1 MRTKAPNCAI
11 AALMT
16 LLSFVAACTTN
27 PYTGERQIS
36 KTAAGAAIGA
46 AGGAAIGA
54 LAGRNRAKGA
64 LIGAGA
70 GALAGGAV
78 GAYMDIQEAK
88 LRERLR
94 GTGVSV
100 TRAGDDLILNMPGN
114 VTFETNRADIR
125 PAFYEI
131 LNSVTLV
138 LKEYDKT
145 IIEVM
150 GHTDSTGSATYN
162 QNLSERRASSVGRYL
177 VAQGID
183 SRRLLTQG
191 FGEQYPIATNT
202 TAQGRQENRRV
213 ELRLVPLAS
222 S

>member
-150 GHTDSTGSATYN
+150 GHTDSRGSATYN

-191 FGEQYPIATNT
+191 FGEQYPIAPNT